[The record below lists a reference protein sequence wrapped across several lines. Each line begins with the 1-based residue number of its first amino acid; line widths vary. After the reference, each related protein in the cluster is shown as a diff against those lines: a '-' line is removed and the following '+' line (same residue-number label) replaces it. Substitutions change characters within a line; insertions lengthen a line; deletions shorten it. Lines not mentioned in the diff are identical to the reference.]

1 LLGLDRKTLT
11 AVGITLVFWAS
22 AFAGIRAGLEGY
34 GPGELALLRFLVASG
49 VLAVYA
55 VAVRMRMPQ
64 RRDLPAV
71 FLAGLLGISCYHVL
85 LNFGER
91 TVTAGAASLLISAAP
106 VFTALLAVVIL
117 RERLHARGWV
127 GILLSFGGAA
137 LIAMGEGEGLHF
149 EPDALLILLAALST
163 SVYFAFQKPY
173 LARYS
178 ALEFASYAIWA
189 GTLFMMGFLPSL
201 IEQVPRA
208 PLSATMAVVY
218 LGVFPA
224 ALAYVLWT
232 YALSRAPV
240 SRVTSF
246 LYLSPVLAILIAWI
260 WLGEIPSLLSILG
273 GAIAITG
280 VLLVNASRAMPAVED
295 R

>member
-163 SVYFAFQKPY
+163 SAYFAFQKPY